1 MRASRQTR
9 DNRIDYGARRLRG
22 ASSQHPNEG
31 RRAMQVNRAAPGNTA
46 STPPSTPPTP
56 ASREAEAYRSD
67 WQSPRVSAA
76 LHSAPSAS
84 CSPRADGV
92 DLNQQ
97 RPANDEG
104 APVVPGS
111 GSGAEVQPTHL
122 ATLSAVTGASAPSE
136 PRLAANDAPNLDQV
150 HTNAL
155 LAKDVYNDVPSPPSG
170 YRAAND
176 ADLAKLGLTQEMLE
190 QPGESSFRARVYVS
204 GEAGQEKYTV
214 VFRGSQ
220 SGDDWKSNAQQGI
233 GLDSTHYA
241 NALEIGKKLAR
252 TDADVTLVGHSLG
265 GGLAAEAAIASGRPA
280 DTFNAAGLHQNTIDK
295 AQAIAEAAGRG
306 TSSINNYRVPGEIL
320 TSVQEGGDR
329 AIGAGLGSLITGGVG
344 GGIVGGAVADLPEA
358 YGAQH
363 DLPNV
368 QPEGKHWWDSINPLD
383 RHGMDWVLAG
393 TAAQA
398 ER

>member
-1 MRASRQTR
+1 
-9 DNRIDYGARRLRG
+9 
-22 ASSQHPNEG
+22 
-31 RRAMQVNRAAPGNTA
+31 MQVNRAAPTNTA
-46 STPPSTPPTP
+46 STPPSTPPST
-56 ASREAEAYRSD
+56 SKDAEAYRSD
-67 WQSPRVSAA
+67 WQPSRVTPA

-84 CSPRADGV
+84 SPRTDGADS
-92 DLNQQ
+92 LQQ
-97 RPANDEG
+97 RAANDQG
-104 APVVPGS
+104 ALPFAAGTGSASAVEPV
-111 GSGAEVQPTHL
+111 HL
-122 ATLSAVTGASAPSE
+122 ATLSPVTGATGPSAPNF
-136 PRLAANDAPNLDQV
+136 AANDAPDLQQV

-176 ADLAKLGLTQEMLE
+176 ADLARLGLTKDMLE

-204 GEAGQEKYTV
+204 GEAGQESYTV

-280 DTFNAAGLHQNTIDK
+280 DTFNAAGLHQNTIEK
-295 AQAIAEAAGRG
+295 AQAVAEAAGRG

-320 TSVQEGGDR
+320 TSFQEGGDR
-329 AIGAGLGSLITGGVG
+329 AVGAGLGSLVTGGIG
-344 GGIVGGAVADLPEA
+344 GGIVGGAVVDLPEA

-368 QPEGKHWWDSINPLD
+368 RPEDAQWWDSINPID
-383 RHGMDWVLAG
+383 RHSMDWVLAG

-398 ER
+398 GR